1 MNHQTRNNR
10 VIGDMSKRRV
20 VITGMGMLSPV
31 GNDVTSSWEAIRA
44 GRSGIGLIDRF
55 DASEYATRIGG
66 AVKDLDIEPWLSSKE
81 ARKLDAF
88 IHYGLIAA
96 QQAVDDSGLE
106 QYSKLDKERVGIAIG
121 SGIGGLEYIE
131 KNVLQ
136 MDKAGPRKV
145 SPFFVPASVINM
157 ISGNAAIRFGYK
169 GPNIAIVTACTTGT
183 HNIGYS
189 ARTIAY
195 GDADV
200 MLAGGSEMA
209 TTRSGVA
216 AFSSARALSTRN
228 DEPEK
233 ASRPWDRDRDGF
245 VLSDGAGV
253 VVLEE
258 LEHARAR
265 GATIYGEVIGFGM
278 SDDAHH
284 ITAPPANGEG
294 AARSMQ
300 NAIRDAGISPD
311 LVGYINAHGTSTQ
324 VGDVAEVAAVK
335 SVFGSHA
342 EKLAMSSTKSMTG
355 HLLGAAGA
363 VEAIFSVLAVRDGVL
378 PPTINLDHPDE
389 GCDLDFVAH
398 KARDADVKVA
408 LSNSFGFGGTN
419 GTLIVSRYEG

>member
-1 MNHQTRNNR
+1 
-10 VIGDMSKRRV
+10 
-20 VITGMGMLSPV
+20 MLSPV

-55 DASEYATRIGG
+55 DASEYTTRIGG

-183 HNIGYS
+183 HNIGYA

-284 ITAPPANGEG
+284 ITAPPADGEG
-294 AARSMQ
+294 AARSMR

-398 KARDADVKVA
+398 KSRDADVKVA